1 MIKKVLHFL
10 KNKRLVKK
18 AESNAPIMLYTFK
31 LNGAVIPN
39 TRVGSSSAFV
49 GKEGLSLAENVF
61 IGQFNFIE
69 ASNGIKIEEGVQI
82 TNYISI
88 LSHSSHDSIRLYGK
102 EYRNHKELKGYQK
115 GEVKIGK
122 YSFIGPHT
130 TIMPGT
136 NVGKGS
142 LISAYSFVSGTFP
155 DFAIISGNP
164 AKVVGSTKDRDV
176 KFLETNPELKPL
188 YDAWANE

>member
-1 MIKKVLHFL
+1 MIKKALHFL

-102 EYRNHKELKGYQK
+102 EYRTHKELKGYQK
-115 GEVKIGK
+115 GTVSIGK
-122 YSFIGPHT
+122 YSFIGPHST
-130 TIMPGT
+130 LMPNT
-136 NVGKGS
+136 KIGKGS
-142 LISAYSFVSGTFP
+142 IVSAYSFVSGSFP
-155 DFAIISGNP
+155 DFSIIAGNP
-164 AKVVGSTKDRDV
+164 AKVVGSTKERDQELL
-176 KFLETNPELKPL
+176 KRFPELQTF
-188 YDAWANE
+188 YAAWVNE